1 MNDKRESLLITYYP
15 ESKEFLYPES
25 LNELFAGSFD
35 ERPLWQILV
44 EDGIASKD
52 NSDVIKD
59 RIYSLAASDRA
70 IAIFDKIQAK
80 HISGEIRWYGMGM
93 VLSNPGAN
101 LAITIMDIEDDE
113 MKRMGSAE
121 YDEFTGLYS
130 RKGFGKRV
138 RALVEVEK
146 EAYKNGEYSLGCFD
160 VLRFKAINDLFGI
173 EAGNE
178 LLRHIAESMRAVFG
192 QDAVLCHPGSDRFM
206 FYVKLGRDN
215 IESVLNELCDRISE
229 FDIPFEIACN
239 VGVYVT
245 DNEVIPVDAMLDR
258 AVLAQ
263 SKIKGSYTMRY
274 NFYSEEFRFKM
285 LGEQEIIGMMYSAL
299 QEKQFIVYYQ
309 PQYNHSTGTLLGAEA
324 LVRWQHPERGLISP
338 GVFIPIFE
346 KNGFISNLDF
356 YVFEEVCAFH
366 RRCIDKGMSVVPI
379 STNFSRNDIFQP
391 NFADKLD
398 SIRAKYDVPV
408 KYLRIELTESSVMES
423 VDYANEVIAKLHDY
437 GYVVEMDDFG
447 SGYSSLNVL
456 KDIDLDVIKLDML
469 FLAEESE
476 SNRGGTIISSIVRMA
491 KWLDMPVIA
500 EGVESVGQA
509 DFLKSIGCNYIQGY
523 LYSRPVPEKEYK
535 QILETSTISPIIP
548 QMRIIDNMNARDFWN
563 PRSLE
568 TLIFSNYVGGAEIF
582 DYHDGKMEILRIND
596 KYLQELGM
604 NLTEKEIIER
614 DPLAC
619 FDDVNREYF
628 IETIERAIETMEEQE
643 CETWIS
649 LRSDCCGEERLC
661 IRTNLRVIGKSDNN
675 HLFYGMIR
683 NVTAEKMRYE
693 KLLSMEKNFK
703 VASEQANIY
712 FWEYTI
718 ATKEMRPCFRCM
730 RDLGLPALV
739 KNYPEPA
746 IEVGIFPAE
755 VADMYRDWHRQL
767 EAGVKELEA
776 VMPLTVGKIPF
787 KVRYTNEFDE
797 NGRPVKA
804 YGSATLIVDQ

>member
-15 ESKEFLYPES
+15 DSKRFEYPEALS
-25 LNELFAGSFD
+25 ELFSGNFD
-35 ERPLWQILV
+35 ARPLWQILV
-44 EDGIASKD
+44 EDDIASKD
-52 NSDVIKD
+52 NADVIKE
-59 RIYSLAASDRA
+59 RIESVSASDRA
-70 IAIFDKIQAK
+70 IAIFDKIQVK
-80 HISGEIRWYGMGM
+80 SISGDIRWYGIGL

-113 MKRMGSAE
+113 MKRMGSVE
-121 YDEFTGLYS
+121 YDEFTGLFS

-138 RALVEVEK
+138 QALIESD
-146 EAYKNGEYSLGCFD
+146 EAGYKKGEYALGCFD
-160 VLRFKAINDLFGI
+160 VLRFKAINDLFGMDV
-173 EAGNE
+173 GND
-178 LLRHIAESMRAVFG
+178 LLRHIAESLQIILG
-192 QDAVLCHPGSDRFM
+192 KDAILCHPGSDRFM
-206 FYVKLGRDN
+206 FYVKLDRENLENALDD
-215 IESVLNELCDRISE
+215 LCDRISE

-239 VGVYVT
+239 IGVYVT
-245 DNEVIPVDAMLDR
+245 GEEIISVNAMLDR

-263 SKIKGSYTMRY
+263 SKIKGSYTTRY
-274 NFYSEEFRFKM
+274 NFYSEEFRYKM

-299 QEKQFIVYYQ
+299 QEKQFIIYYQ

-324 LVRWQHPERGLISP
+324 LVRWKHPERGLISP

-346 KNGFISNLDF
+346 KNGFITNLDF
-356 YVFEEVCAFH
+356 YVFEGVCAFL
-366 RRCIDKGMSVVPI
+366 RKCIDKGMSIVPI

-391 NFADKLD
+391 NFADKLN
-398 SIRAKYDVPV
+398 SIRVKYDVPV

-469 FLAEESE
+469 FLSEDSE

-523 LYSRPVPEKEYK
+523 LYSRPVPEEEYEE
-535 QILETSTISPIIP
+535 ILAKSTISAIIP
-548 QMRIIDNMNARDFWN
+548 QMRLLDNINACDFWD
-563 PRSLE
+563 PKSQE

-582 DYHDGKMEILRIND
+582 DYHDGKIEILRVND

-604 NLTEKEIIER
+604 NLSEKEIIER
-614 DPLAC
+614 DPLDC
-619 FDDVNREYF
+619 LDEINREYF
-628 IETIERAIETMEEQE
+628 IETVERAIETMEEQE
-643 CETWIS
+643 CETWIK

-661 IRTNLRVIGKSDNN
+661 IRTNLRVIGKSDDS
-675 HLFYGMIR
+675 HLFYGLIR
-683 NVTAEKMRYE
+683 NVTSEKNRYE
-693 KLLSMEKNFK
+693 ELLKMEKNFR

-712 FWEYTI
+712 FWEYII

-746 IEVGIFPAE
+746 IELGIFPPE

-767 EAGVKELEA
+767 EEGVSELEA
-776 VMPLTVGKIPF
+776 VMPLTVGRVPF
-787 KVRYTNEFDE
+787 KVRYTTEFDE

-804 YGSATLIVDQ
+804 YGSATLVVDQ